1 MSRPKAAT
9 SPPDNEATMRE
20 YGVKVPI
27 RSRGA
32 AVNAA
37 FAFAVAA
44 FFVGTLPDARAQSIV
59 AFVNGEPI
67 TALDV
72 EQRTRVVEATTRK
85 RPSRQETIEELV
97 NDKVKLRQAER
108 LDIEITDANVERAFA
123 AIARQGG
130 RSAAELTAALKQAG
144 IDPRAFRA
152 KLRADL
158 AWRDVLQRM
167 SPGSFQ
173 VRDADVVAALI
184 ARGQQ
189 PTARAMQYTM
199 RQFVFVVPRGSPP
212 AVGAQR
218 LRDAE
223 SLRAKFS
230 DCERDVQLARE
241 YREVVVKD
249 PVIRISTDLPPRLQ
263 ELIEK
268 IPDGRMTPPEPVAAG
283 IEVVA
288 VCSRKETVADVSAR
302 KEIRDQLLTNRI
314 ESQEKQILD
323 KLRRQSIIEYK

>member
-1 MSRPKAAT
+1 LTAGLAAL
-9 SPPDNEATMRE
+9 AI
-20 YGVKVPI
+20 V
-27 RSRGA
+27 
-32 AVNAA
+32 
-37 FAFAVAA
+37 AVAA
-44 FFVGTLPDARAQSIV
+44 AAGIGPSPARAQNIV

-67 TALDV
+67 TALDI
-72 EQRTRVVEATTRK
+72 EQRTRIIEATARR

-97 NDKVKLRQAER
+97 NDKVKLRQAKK
-108 LDIEITDANVERAFA
+108 LEIDVSDAAVDRAFA
-123 AIARQGG
+123 TLARQGG
-130 RSAAELTAALKQAG
+130 RSTTDLTAALKQAG

-152 KLRADL
+152 KLRADV
-158 AWRDVLQRM
+158 AWRDVLRRM

-184 ARGQQ
+184 ARGQT
-189 PTARAMQYTM
+189 PTAKALQYTM

-218 LRDAE
+218 LKEAE

-230 DCERDVQLARE
+230 DCDRDVQLARE
-241 YREVVVKD
+241 YQEVVVKD
-249 PVIRISTDLPPRLQ
+249 PVIRISTDLPQRLQ

-268 IPDGRMTPPEPVAAG
+268 TPDGRMTPPEPVAAG

-302 KEIRDQLLTNRI
+302 REIRDQLLTNRI
-314 ESQEKQILD
+314 EAQEKQILEQ
-323 KLRRQSIIEYK
+323 LRRQSIIEYK